1 MGQLLLSQLIYFSK
15 FISILMCY
23 SNYCNLLQISSNSSD
38 DTGSTS
44 SNLRRR
50 RGIRMGTSAS
60 LSDPDVSSSE
70 QSVDTVI
77 FVPGKHN
84 RHIHRSPAGYRTS
97 TLQRQSSA
105 PAPIQ
110 PINTDEMVN
119 VRASPYNITG
129 MLYVL
134 SLFISTFV

>member
-1 MGQLLLSQLIYFSK
+1 MKESCPLPEHKGTTPIYKTIQIF
-15 FISILMCY
+15 F
-23 SNYCNLLQISSNSSD
+23 NLFQISSNSSD

-84 RHIHRSPAGYRTS
+84 RHIHRSPPAYRTS

-110 PINTDEMVN
+110 PISTDEMVN

-134 SLFISTFV
+134 SLFFSTFV